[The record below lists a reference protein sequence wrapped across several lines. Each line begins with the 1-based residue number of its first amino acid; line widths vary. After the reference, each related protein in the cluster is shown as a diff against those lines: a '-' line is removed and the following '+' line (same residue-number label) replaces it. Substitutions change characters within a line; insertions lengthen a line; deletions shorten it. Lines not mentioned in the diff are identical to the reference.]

1 MDRGAEDELPQKVP
15 GPSPVPMRNSHVWP
29 RGPIVTGHWVPHRVL
44 LIGATIALIAAALL
58 VMYLQHQSAEQHRA
72 QTAVIV
78 KQVCEQSAAVVTA
91 HLRKRFAGAVFDT
104 IEGIG
109 HPELLGYDLPRVAR
123 FFGQGLERY
132 PYVDR
137 FFMWSDSMPTALR
150 DEVLFYR
157 PPGSDGPESIR
168 IAGSDG
174 RSMGALYSKPGLGGT
189 ILTLAQNLA
198 PVRYPFVVI
207 EETVDGVPYQIL
219 IHYLWRDGRQQEY
232 FALLGYT
239 VDLERLRRD
248 LFGRALQSELPH
260 VLNPDPLSP
269 RLALTVHDERGQHIY
284 GPEVADGAPFAS
296 SSVDMLFFPSDTL
309 RPWLGAQP
317 ERRQWVL
324 TVSAAAPVARPA
336 PHSYWLFATAVLLI
350 LIALFF
356 AVTLNRQAVRLAS
369 MQADFVANVSH
380 QLKTPLALLAGAVE
394 TLSLGRVRSGDKLN
408 QYLEIIGTQTSR
420 LSALVDQI
428 LHFSRVETGGG
439 AFEFELVDV
448 GMIVGEA
455 VSCFR
460 VAMPDAVILRFE
472 QQDDVPLIR
481 ADPAALEQV
490 VLNLLENAV
499 KYGREAGEVVVQVGL
514 VQEELVISVRDQ
526 GDGIRQAALPRIFD
540 KFYRA
545 STSQRRRGFGLGLT
559 IVQTIVRAHGGRVVV
574 DSAPG
579 RGSEFRVLL
588 PLAS

>member
-1 MDRGAEDELPQKVP
+1 M
-15 GPSPVPMRNSHVWP
+15 
-29 RGPIVTGHWVPHRVL
+29 L
-44 LIGATIALIAAALL
+44 LAGATIALIAAALL
-58 VMYLQHQSAEQHRA
+58 VMYLQRQSAEQHRA

-78 KQVCEQSAAVVTA
+78 KQVCEQSAAVVTE

-123 FFGQGLERY
+123 FFGQGLVRY

-137 FFMWSDSMPTALR
+137 FFLWSDSMPASAR
-150 DEVLFYR
+150 EEVLFYR
-157 PPGSDGPESIR
+157 PTGVDGPPAVH

-174 RSMGALYSKPGLGGT
+174 RAMGALYSQPGLGGT
-189 ILTLAQNLA
+189 ILKLAKNLA
-198 PVRYPFVVI
+198 PVRYPFVVV

-219 IHYLWRDGRQQEY
+219 IHYLWRDARQQEY

-248 LFGRALQSELPH
+248 LFGRALAAELPLI
-260 VLNPDPLSP
+260 LNPDPRAP
-269 RLALTVHDERGQHIY
+269 RLALTVSDERGERIY
-284 GPEVADGAPFAS
+284 GPEVAEGAPFATS
-296 SSVDMLFFPSDTL
+296 QVDMLFFPSDTL

-317 ERRQWVL
+317 ERRQWAL
-324 TVSAAAPVARPA
+324 TVSAATLVARPA
-336 PHSYWLFATAVLLI
+336 PHGYWLFAAAVFLI

-356 AVTLNRQAVRLAS
+356 AVTLDRQAARLAS

-380 QLKTPLALLAGAVE
+380 QLKTPLALLSGAVQ
-394 TLSLGRVRSGDKLN
+394 TLTLGRLRSEEKLQ
-408 QYLEIIGTQTSR
+408 QYVDIIGTQTSR

-428 LHFSRVETGGG
+428 LHFSRLDTIGGG
-439 AFEFELVDV
+439 FEFELVDV
-448 GMIVGEA
+448 GALVAEA
-455 VSCFR
+455 VAGFR
-460 VAMPDAVILRFE
+460 VAVPDDVSLRVE
-472 QQDDVPLIR
+472 QAQDVPLVR

-499 KYGREAGEVVVQVGL
+499 KYGREAGEIVVTVGL
-514 VQEELVISVRDQ
+514 VREELAISVRDQ
-526 GDGIRQAALPRIFD
+526 GDGIQQAALPRIFE

-545 STSQRRRGFGLGLT
+545 STAQRRGFGLGLT
-559 IVQTIVRAHGGRVVV
+559 IVQTIVRAHGGRIVV